1 MEASFTQGSVRAA
14 RQPLAGFGKVTA
26 GALVVVAAL
35 IGYLQVLFGGFDPMM
50 TGISALALV
59 FAAVVAIGWRWAP
72 LLGTLVCGALLALL
86 GVVAAGEVAFTL
98 AHPGSAMFAVFVV
111 AIPTLLIGFVAS
123 IVAVVQNYRGASRR
137 APAWLAPALLLVAGL
152 AVGAAVVG
160 GIPRAGDAGISQETL
175 AALPGVT
182 LDKYEGGEVR
192 VKAGET
198 AALRLENPD
207 GVAHTFTVDELGV
220 DALMPA
226 GKNSLALFKP
236 TKPGTY
242 TFYCV
247 PHYDKATGQG
257 MHGTLVVE

>member
-1 MEASFTQGSVRAA
+1 MEASLTQGSARAA
-14 RQPLAGFGKVTA
+14 RRPLAGFGKVTA
-26 GALVVVAAL
+26 GGLVLVAAL
-35 IGYLQVLFGGFDPMM
+35 IGYLQVLFGGFDPII
-50 TGISALALV
+50 TGIAALALV
-59 FAAVVAIGWRWAP
+59 FAVVVAIGLRWAP
-72 LLGTLVCGALLALL
+72 LLGTLVFGALLALL

-98 AHPGSAMFAVFVV
+98 AHPGSAMFAVFVL
-111 AIPTLLIGFVAS
+111 AIPTLLIGLAAS
-123 IVAVVQNYRGASRR
+123 IAAVVQNYRGVGRST
-137 APAWLAPALLLVAGL
+137 PAWLTPALLLIAGL

-160 GIPRAGDAGISQETL
+160 GVPQAGDAGVSQETL
-175 AALPGVT
+175 AALPAVT
-182 LDKYEGGEVR
+182 LDKYDGGEVR

-198 AALRLENPD
+198 VALRLENPD
-207 GVAHTFTVDELGV
+207 GVAHTFTVDDLGV

-236 TKPGTY
+236 AKPGTY